1 MATRHGVQSAN
12 VNRGELKLRS
22 GPTIASVINAATT
35 IVVNSMTA
43 PITYVAGRLIASSA
57 LFRVRVSCKDTNTPH
72 RDALSTVTLIARRDC
87 RLIAGEENENS
98 ELIVGWT
105 FYCCLS

>member
-1 MATRHGVQSAN
+1 MADAMNAALVTVPAAIGALSTSCPTSHMTTPTAAPRSAATMRVDRFPRQAMATRHGVQSAN

-35 IVVNSMTA
+35 IVVNSVTA

-57 LFRVRVSCKDTNTPH
+57 LF
-72 RDALSTVTLIARRDC
+72 
-87 RLIAGEENENS
+87 
-98 ELIVGWT
+98 
-105 FYCCLS
+105 